1 MNLRNVTIL
10 VILCCFQASAA
21 DAGTERIPNPDGQGY
36 RDVIRND
43 RGGLIGETH
52 YNGLGQ
58 KRKAM
63 IVDVDADTVS
73 EIDYERGQPTVKR
86 VREIAGR
93 LIRTDRFDG
102 KGNVMESTLHD
113 DTGPVFVTRFHYD
126 GQSRVILAVRQ
137 KPDGAIL
144 ETTDY
149 SYEGDRLRKALRKRQ
164 LLDGKET
171 SGHLVLDESGGVLD
185 AAGDTTGILEASRPP
200 ADALPPSARETLDH
214 TGNRIRVKLNR
225 NATYDVTIFDKLGRV
240 ISWEKLR
247 PGDCPGDDLCTV
259 IEKVPGLNNQILFT
273 SR

>member
-1 MNLRNVTIL
+1 MNLRNVMTL
-10 VILCCFQASAA
+10 VVLCCFCASAA
-21 DAGTERIPNPDGQGY
+21 EAGTERISNSDGQGY

-52 YNGLGQ
+52 YNDLGQ
-58 KRKAM
+58 KQKAM

-73 EIDYERGQPTVKR
+73 EIDYKQGQPKVKR
-86 VREIAGR
+86 VMEVGGR
-93 LIRTDRFDG
+93 LIRTDRFDA

-113 DTGPVFVTRFHYD
+113 DTGPVFMTRFHYD
-126 GQSRVILAVRQ
+126 GQGRVILAVRQ
-137 KPDGAIL
+137 KPDGGIVG
-144 ETTDY
+144 TTAY
-149 SYEGDRLRKALRKRQ
+149 SYEGDRLREALRKRQ
-164 LLDGKET
+164 QEDGRET
-171 SGHLVLDESGGVLD
+171 KDRLVLDESGGVLE
-185 AAGDTTGILEASRPP
+185 AVGDTAGILEGSRPP
-200 ADALPPSARETLDH
+200 ADVLPPSARETLDH

-259 IEKVPGLNNQILFT
+259 IEKVPGLNNQILFA